1 MLGTII
7 IGIILLAA
15 FVCAARSVIK
25 TRKKGGCG
33 CGCADCPDKCGAI
46 EKEV

>member
-7 IGIILLAA
+7 IGAILLAA
-15 FVCAARSVIK
+15 FVFAGRSVIK

-33 CGCADCPDKCGAI
+33 CGCSDCLGKCDRQL
-46 EKEV
+46 